1 MLDVVYAADHSY
13 MFYCC
18 VSIFSLMEQVPA
30 SRQVRLHLLTD
41 ESFQE
46 EDERLFSF
54 LAGRFE
60 NLQLRKHLIT
70 EEAFEQRSFE
80 GSLWSKAACYRL
92 LLPNL
97 LKDVDLCLYLDADT
111 LVVGNI
117 EPLWETDLSGYCLA
131 GVFQNIAPVRSQ
143 TVGDQIPGLQTYV
156 NSGVLLMNLE
166 LMRRRKLQE
175 KLLRGITDYLLVDQ
189 DLLNVVCYGSIK
201 LLSPDYNVMAGTDAD
216 APKILHFHMRDYL
229 RPWIN
234 PRSGGAVQWWNT
246 AREFDSVYDLD
257 SLRRRADWYQRGSI
271 RSIFGRCADYDSIY
285 VVGSGMDAERIFR
298 ALRLGK
304 CRGLK
309 GILKETD
316 DAFLFGGASSEEE
329 AMPGI
334 EDTLL
339 ICASRKKELPVLQ
352 AFLAAGGS
360 PGQIF
365 RFSRWPVSFY
375 HAVPKHCEREVSGE
389 LMMWEYGVDHMGVST
404 CTSLLEIN
412 AVRFPGKEALVEW
425 RDGIRSTCTYGELNR
440 MANRMADWIGRK
452 KLRRGATVKLPE
464 TSCSATE
471 QLAAVLGIIKS
482 GHAASLADNMP
493 GTAVPEDTAGH
504 KEEQRPGDTVGHR
517 DAWSPEDTESLTADL
532 AALADESCS
541 FRAPAVETLPQEGAV
556 WSGGESMT
564 NGELCL
570 IAEKLRRSVGW
581 HALDA
586 LLICSRTPASFLA
599 ELTAAFAW
607 GNTVIVLG
615 DPDGRKLRDA
625 AGREKAT
632 IVCMD
637 TEAFKRI
644 ARNPE
649 RLEPVPA
656 SWRIIMTG
664 ACIHQAEEAPEQE
677 GLSEAVNRWKRHLP
691 QIPVNGLGYEGLFSY
706 EGKWF

>member
-1 MLDVVYAADHSY
+1 MGTILDVVYAADHSY

-60 NLQLRKHLIT
+60 NLQLKKHLIT
-70 EEAFEQRSFE
+70 EEAFEKRSFE

-92 LLPNL
+92 LLPEL
-97 LKDVDLCLYLDADT
+97 LKDVDLCLYLDSDT

-117 EPLWETDLSGYCLA
+117 EPLWDTDMSGYSLA
-131 GVFQNIAPVRSQ
+131 GVFQNIAPVRGQ

-166 LMRRRKLQE
+166 LMRRRRLQE
-175 KLLRGITDYLLVDQ
+175 KLIRGIRDYMLVDQ
-189 DLLNVVCYGSIK
+189 DLLNVVCYGSIQ
-201 LLSPDYNVMAGTDAD
+201 LLPQEYNVMAGTSVE
-216 APKILHFHMRDYL
+216 APKIMHFHLRDYL
-229 RPWIN
+229 RPWVN
-234 PRSGGAVQWWNT
+234 PRAAGALQWWDT

-271 RSIFGRCADYDSIY
+271 RSIFGRCADYERIY

-316 DAFLFGGASSEEE
+316 DTFGSVSAEEKTLS
-329 AMPGI
+329 GI
-334 EDTLL
+334 KDTLL
-339 ICASRKKELPVLQ
+339 ICASRKKDIPVLQ
-352 AFLAAGGS
+352 AFLAAGGL

-375 HAVPKHCEREVSGE
+375 HAVPKQCEREVSGE
-389 LMMWEYGVDHMGVST
+389 LLMWEYGVDHMGVSV

-425 RDGIRSTCTYGELNR
+425 KNGIRRVCSYGELNR

-452 KLRRGATVKLPE
+452 KLRRGAIVKLPE
-464 TSCSATE
+464 SSCSAAE

-482 GHAASLADNMP
+482 GHAVSLAGNMP
-493 GTAVPEDTAGH
+493 GTAAPEG
-504 KEEQRPGDTVGHR
+504 KKC
-517 DAWSPEDTESLTADL
+517 LTADL
-532 AALADESCS
+532 TALTDETCS
-541 FRAPAVETLPQEGAV
+541 FRAPSVETLPEEDAV
-556 WSGGESMT
+556 RTGGKTLT
-564 NGELCL
+564 NHKLCL
-570 IAEKLRRSVGW
+570 MAEKLRRSVGW
-581 HALDA
+581 HALDT
-586 LLICSRTPASFLA
+586 LLICSKAPVSFLA

-607 GNTVIVLG
+607 GNTVVVQK
-615 DPDGRKLRDA
+615 DTSGRNLRA
-625 AGREKAT
+625 AAEREKVT
-632 IVCMD
+632 IVCLD
-637 TEAFKRI
+637 AGAFEKT
-644 ARNPE
+644 AGKPE
-649 RLEPVPA
+649 DMKPVPA
-656 SWRIIMTG
+656 AWRVVIAG
-664 ACIHQAEEAPEQE
+664 ACIHQAEETPEHA
-677 GLSEAVNRWKRHLP
+677 GLSEAVNRWRKHLP
-691 QIPVNGLGYEGLFSY
+691 QIPVNRLGYEGTFNY
-706 EGKWF
+706 GGKWF

>member
-1 MLDVVYAADHSY
+1 MRTILDVVYAADHSY

-18 VSIFSLMEQVPA
+18 VSIFSLMEQIPA

-60 NLQLRKHLIT
+60 NLQLQKHLIT
-70 EEAFEQRSFE
+70 EEAFEKRSFE

-97 LKDVDLCLYLDADT
+97 LKNVDLCLYLDSDT

-117 EPLWETDLSGYCLA
+117 EPLWETDLSGYSLA

-166 LMRRRKLQE
+166 LMRRRNLQE
-175 KLLRGITDYLLVDQ
+175 TLLRGISDYLLVDQ
-189 DLLNVVCYGSIK
+189 DLLNVVCYGSIQ
-201 LLSPDYNVMAGTDAD
+201 LLPPEYNVMAGTNVD

-229 RPWIN
+229 RPWVN

-257 SLRRRADWYQRGSI
+257 SLRRQADWYQRGSI
-271 RSIFGRCADYDSIY
+271 RSIFGRCADYERIY
-285 VVGSGMDAERIFR
+285 VVGSGNDAERIFR

-304 CRGLK
+304 CRGLQ

-316 DAFLFGGASSEEE
+316 AVFGSASAEEK
-329 AMPGI
+329 ALPGI
-334 EDTLL
+334 KDTLL
-339 ICASRKKELPVLQ
+339 ICASRKREVPVLQ
-352 AFLAAGGS
+352 AFLAAGAS
-360 PGQIF
+360 PDQIL
-365 RFSRWPVSFY
+365 RFSRWPASFY

-425 RDGIRSTCTYGELNR
+425 RDGVRSAHSYGELNR
-440 MANRMADWIGRK
+440 MANRMADRIGRK
-452 KLRRGATVKLPE
+452 KLRRGAIVKLPE
-464 TSCSATE
+464 SSCSAAE

-482 GHAASLADNMP
+482 GHAASLADNLQ
-493 GTAVPEDTAGH
+493 GRAGH
-504 KEEQRPGDTVGHR
+504 NEEQRPGVTVGHG
-517 DAWSPEDTESLTADL
+517 DARSPKDTEGLMADL
-532 AALADESCS
+532 SALTDESCS
-541 FRAPAVETLPQEGAV
+541 FRAPSVETLPEEGAV
-556 WSGGESMT
+556 WSGGEAMT
-564 NGELCL
+564 NQKLCL
-570 IAEKLRRSVGW
+570 MAEKLRRSVGW
-581 HALDA
+581 HALDT
-586 LLICSRTPASFLA
+586 LLICSRTPVSYLA

-607 GNTVIVLG
+607 GNTVIVQR
-615 DPDGRKLRDA
+615 DPDGRKLREA
-625 AGREKAT
+625 AEREKAT

-637 TEAFKRI
+637 TEAFERI
-644 ARNPE
+644 AGNPE
-649 RLEPVPA
+649 SLEPVPA
-656 SWRIIMTG
+656 SWRIVMTG
-664 ACIHQAEEAPEQE
+664 ACIHQAEKPLGQE
-677 GLSEAVNRWKRHLP
+677 DLSEAVDRWKRHLP
-691 QIPVNGLGYEGLFSY
+691 QISVNGLGYEGKFSY
-706 EGKWF
+706 EGRWF